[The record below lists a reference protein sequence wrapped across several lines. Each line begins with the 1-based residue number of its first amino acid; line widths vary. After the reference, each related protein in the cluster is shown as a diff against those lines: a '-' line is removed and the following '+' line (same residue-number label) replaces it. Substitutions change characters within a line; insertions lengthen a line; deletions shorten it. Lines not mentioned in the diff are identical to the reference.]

1 MEKLH
6 IKINEKTVGIARIKN
21 GVAQLLLDT
30 SKYSLKDYIIK
41 AIYGGNEINAKA
53 NAISTLTIIK
63 YDTEVKVDDVVVNNG
78 ANATLTVMK
87 TTLKI
92 QLENNKLVRSEDLK
106 LNIKIVDDNNNNVI
120 GTTAIAVKLNGRT
133 MTTCNIIDGMAEIAF
148 NFDEYRNSNYNLTIV
163 AGANKLY
170 NSASMT
176 SVLTIV

>member
-1 MEKLH
+1 M
-6 IKINEKTVGIARIKN
+6 
-21 GVAQLLLDT
+21 
-30 SKYSLKDYIIK
+30 
-41 AIYGGNEINAKA
+41 
-53 NAISTLTIIK
+53 
-63 YDTEVKVDDVVVNNG
+63 
-78 ANATLTVMK
+78 
-87 TTLKI
+87 
-92 QLENNKLVRSEDLK
+92 RSEDLK